1 MAQITIIAVANEYVT
16 TTKGGYNKLEVTY
29 KKDGK
34 VTARKIMD
42 FTNKAVYNAFKDA
55 SNGDV
60 FDVTEK
66 KNDKDYWEFA
76 SATKSAGEGAQSS
89 GSVAS
94 TGSTQISSGR
104 VGSAVPKSNYETSE
118 ERAARQVMI
127 VRQSS
132 LSNAVALLDVQADK
146 KATADQVITIAKQFE
161 AYVLG
166 TDVTESASKAVASG
180 SKPKDAPFDDDITDI
195 QF

>member
-1 MAQITIIAVANEYVT
+1 MAQITIIAIANEYVAT
-16 TTKGGYNKLEVTY
+16 AKGGYNKLEVTY

-55 SNGDV
+55 NNGDV

-76 SATKSAGEGAQSS
+76 TATKSTGSPSADA
-89 GSVAS
+89 SVAS
-94 TGSTQISSGR
+94 TSSRSTN
-104 VGSAVPKSNYETSE
+104 VAPKSNYETSE

-132 LSNAVALLDVQADK
+132 LSNAVALLTLNGDK
-146 KATADQVITIAKQFE
+146 KTSPEQVISVARQFE
-161 AYVLG
+161 SYVLG
-166 TDVTESASKAVASG
+166 TDVVESAVKAVG
-180 SKPKDAPFDDDITDI
+180 SPPKTKDDLNDDINDI

>member
-1 MAQITIIAVANEYVT
+1 MAQITIINAENKYIT
-16 TTKGGYNKLEVTY
+16 TAKGGYNMIELAY

-55 SNGDV
+55 NNGDV

-76 SATKSAGEGAQSS
+76 TATKSTGEATQSS
-89 GSVAS
+89 GFVAS
-94 TGSTQISSGR
+94 TGSTQASSGR

-132 LSNAVALLDVQADK
+132 LSNAVALLTLNGDK
-146 KATADQVITIAKQFE
+146 KTSPEQVISVARQFE
-161 AYVLG
+161 SYVLG
-166 TDVTESASKAVASG
+166 TDVVESAVKAVG
-180 SKPKDAPFDDDITDI
+180 SPPKTKDDLNDDINDI

>member
-1 MAQITIIAVANEYVT
+1 MAQITIIAADAKHVPTA
-16 TTKGGYNKLEVTY
+16 KGGYNVIELTY

-42 FTNKAVYNAFKDA
+42 FTNKAVYAAFKDA
-55 SNGDV
+55 QNGDV

-76 SATKSAGEGAQSS
+76 TATKSTATLPADAPTTATSS
-89 GSVAS
+89 RSPAS
-94 TGSTQISSGR
+94 
-104 VGSAVPKSNYETSE
+104 VPKSNYETSE

-146 KATADQVITIAKQFE
+146 KATADQVIAIAKQFE

-166 TDVTESASKAVASG
+166 TEVQQSASKAVAAA
-180 SKPKDAPFDDDITDI
+180 PKSSPKEVELDDDISDI
-195 QF
+195 NF

>member
-1 MAQITIIAVANEYVT
+1 MAQITIIAIANEYVAT
-16 TTKGGYNKLEVTY
+16 AKGGYNKLEVTY

-55 SNGDV
+55 NNGDV

-76 SATKSAGEGAQSS
+76 TATKAALTGEASPVTPGSSS
-89 GSVAS
+89 GS
-94 TGSTQISSGR
+94 GSIRGT
-104 VGSAVPKSNYETSE
+104 SAPKSNYETSE

-132 LSNAVALLDVQADK
+132 LSNAVALLTLNGDK
-146 KATADQVITIAKQFE
+146 KTSPEQVISVARQFE
-161 AYVLG
+161 SYVLG
-166 TDVTESASKAVASG
+166 TDVVESAVKAVG
-180 SKPKDAPFDDDITDI
+180 SPPKTKDDLNDDINDI